1 MRSARIK
8 ADGAGYYH
16 CMSRIIERRM
26 ILQDAEK
33 ERILRLM
40 CNLAA
45 FGGLQVLSYAIMTNH
60 AHVLIHVPERQDVSD
75 EELLKRLRFI
85 YTGQEVDMMGKQLQ
99 DYRLQGNDAGAS
111 LLKERFTYRMYN
123 ISEFFKALKQQFSQY
138 YNTREGRCGPLWEQ
152 RFKSILVEGSEDA
165 LLTIAAYIDLNPVRA
180 GMVSDPKDY
189 RYSSYGAAIGG
200 NKEAR
205 HGLRRLMQAALGG
218 GSLSWGKA
226 QPEYRQRLYV
236 QGRQKGLDPEG
247 HPIRK
252 GFTPVEVE
260 KIVAAGGRLP
270 MHELLR
276 CRVRYFS
283 DGLALGSQAFV
294 ESVFARYRGQ
304 FGANRQTGARPMRFG
319 EWLNLCTL
327 RDLRLTP
334 VAPPILM

>member
-16 CMSRIIERRM
+16 CLSRIIERRM
-26 ILQDAEK
+26 ILQEGEK
-33 ERILRLM
+33 ERLLTLM
-40 CNLAA
+40 RNLAA
-45 FGGLQVLSYAIMTNH
+45 FGGLDILAYCLMTTH
-60 AHVLIHVPERQDVSD
+60 YHIFAYVPERRDVSD
-75 EELLKRLRFI
+75 KELLKRLLYIHTAR
-85 YTGQEVDMMGKQLQ
+85 EVEMIGKQLQ
-99 DYRLQGNDAGAS
+99 DYRLQKDDAGAEM
-111 LLKERFTYRMYN
+111 LKKRFTYRMFD
-123 ISEFFKALKQQFSQY
+123 ISEFMKAFKQQFSQY
-138 YNTREGRCGPLWEQ
+138 YNTRENRCGPLWEQ

-180 GMVSDPKDY
+180 GIVKDPKDY
-189 RYSSYGAAIGG
+189 RYSSYGAAMGG

-205 HGLRRLMQAALGG
+205 QGLRRLMQAALGG

-247 HPIRK
+247 RPIRQ
-252 GFTPVEVE
+252 GFTPEEVE
-260 KIVAAGGRLP
+260 KVVAAGGKLP

-294 ESVFARYRGQ
+294 DGVFARYRGQ
-304 FGANRQTGARPMRFG
+304 FGAKRRTGARPMRYG
-319 EWLNLCTL
+319 EWLSLCTL
-327 RDLRLTP
+327 RDLRLSP
-334 VAPPILM
+334 VAPS